1 MGALIRE
8 NAIFAFAVKTF
19 LKNSTYIKIL
29 YFTKIRKNHKINVCE
44 IQYVFGVKAGHFPS

>member
-44 IQYVFGVKAGHFPS
+44 IQYVFGIKAGHFPS